1 MRKNIIYR
9 TIALSMFSLV
19 LVFVL
24 SGCGSDKDRKQKE
37 ETKKSTEQ
45 SKLNSEEL
53 KKPIFQED
61 VDKELKAIDA
71 DIEDISS
78 DDLDAGDLDEK
89 SL

>member
-1 MRKNIIYR
+1 MKKNIIYR
-9 TIALSMFSLV
+9 TMALSMFSLA

-24 SGCGSDKDRKQKE
+24 SGCGSDKDQKQKE
-37 ETKKSTEQ
+37 GAKKSTEQ
-45 SKLNSEEL
+45 SGLSAEEL
-53 KKPIFQED
+53 KKPVSQED

-71 DIEDISS
+71 DIKDISS